1 MPDSADR
8 TSPSPS
14 PTVDAAAGAD
24 ASTAEPTAAT
34 KADEAVHQSPRTD
47 GTERAANT
55 EGAANGPAR
64 ARMPMA
70 VYILG
75 LSVFALGTSE
85 FMLSGLLP
93 PLAEDM
99 GVSIPTAGLLISAFA
114 IGMVIGAP
122 LLAVATL
129 RLPRR
134 TTLIAL
140 ITVFGL
146 GQVMGAL
153 APSYGIL
160 FASRVISAFACAGFW
175 AVGASVAITMVPR
188 DARARAMAVMIGG
201 LSIAN
206 VLGVPAGAFLGE
218 HLGWRSAFWAV
229 GAASAIA
236 LAGVVTLIPRI
247 PLPAE
252 KPRLARELTIY
263 RDRQVWLAIA
273 VTALAAGGVFCA
285 FSYLA
290 PLLTDVAGLDGG
302 WVPTVLALFGI
313 GALVGTAI
321 GGRYADAHL
330 FGVLISG
337 VSASTV
343 LLGVL
348 ALAAGSPVVVV
359 AVAFLL
365 GVSAFYTAPALN
377 ARIFNIAA
385 AAPTLAG
392 ATATASF
399 NLGNTSGP
407 WLGGVVIDAD
417 FGFASTAWAGAAM
430 TAVAIVLAALSLR
443 LHRTAARSRVVAGS
457 AGTGTAGTLK
467 ASSSSPASSH
477 SLSTCSASA
486 AQADRA

>member
-1 MPDSADR
+1 MPL
-8 TSPSPS
+8 
-14 PTVDAAAGAD
+14 
-24 ASTAEPTAAT
+24 
-34 KADEAVHQSPRTD
+34 
-47 GTERAANT
+47 
-55 EGAANGPAR
+55 
-64 ARMPMA
+64 A

-75 LSVFALGTSE
+75 LAVFALGTSE

-93 PLAEDM
+93 PLADDM
-99 GVSIPTAGLLISAFA
+99 DVSIPTAGLLISAFA

-146 GQVMGAL
+146 GQVAGAL
-153 APSYGIL
+153 APTYEVL

-175 AVGASVAITMVPR
+175 AVGAAVAIAMVPL

-229 GAASAIA
+229 GAASAVA
-236 LAGVVTLIPRI
+236 LAGVMTLIPRI
-247 PLPAE
+247 PVPAE
-252 KPRLARELTIY
+252 RPQLKREMTIY
-263 RDRQVWLAIA
+263 RDRQVWLSIT
-273 VTALAAGGVFCA
+273 VTALSAGGVFCA

-290 PLLTDVAGLDGG
+290 PLLTDVAGLDSG
-302 WVPTVLALFGI
+302 WVPSVLGLFGV
-313 GALVGTAI
+313 GALVGTAL

-330 FGVLISG
+330 FGVMLSG
-337 VSASTV
+337 ITASTV
-343 LLGVL
+343 LLVLL
-348 ALAAGSPVVVV
+348 ALTASNPAAVVTLT
-359 AVAFLL
+359 FLL

-377 ARIFNIAA
+377 ARMFNIAA

-392 ATATASF
+392 ATTTAAF
-399 NLGNTSGP
+399 NLGNTGGP

-430 TAVAIVLAALSLR
+430 AVVAIALTAVSLR
-443 LHRTAARSRVVAGS
+443 FHHRATSRVVTGS
-457 AGTGTAGTLK
+457 TTLPP
-467 ASSSSPASSH
+467 SPAPSP
-477 SLSTCSASA
+477 TKA
-486 AQADRA
+486 ANG